1 MRIEFRCL
9 PGYAAHLPGPAPA
22 TTALPDWLRTMPAEA
37 ASAVLGGAMVRTLK
51 QCPPFI
57 DAMRAGVLFPLAT
70 DLSVDGGELA
80 WDWDLPRHPVGRQ
93 TRAPVGVHVPEQ
105 ASGAPFALPDSQ
117 FVVKFTNFWTIG
129 LPEGWSMLFVHP
141 LNRLDLPFRT
151 LAGVVD
157 CDRWRDGFVHF
168 PAVWTDPDFTGT
180 LPAGTPVAQGIPFPR
195 NVLELDIAEM
205 DEAGL
210 ARHAALQDALQA
222 EPGLYRRDYRGE

>member
-1 MRIEFRCL
+1 MKIELRCL
-9 PGYAAHLPGPAPA
+9 PGYARHLPRPVPAA
-22 TTALPDWLRTMPAEA
+22 TSLPDWLRAMPAETV
-37 ASAVLGGAMVRTLK
+37 SQVLGGASVRTLK
-51 QCPPFI
+51 QCLPFI
-57 DAMRAGVLFPLAT
+57 DALRAGLLFPLAT
-70 DLSVDGGELA
+70 DLVVRDGDLS
-80 WDWDLPRHPVGRQ
+80 WNWDLPRHPVGRQ
-93 TRAPVGVHVPEQ
+93 TRSPVGVHVPEQ
-105 ASGAPFALPDSQ
+105 ARGAPLGDAPGQL
-117 FVVKFTNFWTIG
+117 VVKFTNFWTVS
-129 LPEGWSMLFVHP
+129 LPQGWSMLFVHP

-157 CDRWRDGFVHF
+157 CDGWRDGFVHF

-210 ARHAALQDALQA
+210 TRHAALQDALQA